1 MNPSAGGYLLLS
13 RRSVLQFRARHCTRE
28 LSKLD
33 YLQMHIPPELLL
45 TVQIALPIVICM
57 FIAVWII
64 RTELGEIRK
73 VLATTHGERLPAWKS
88 ALRH

>member
-1 MNPSAGGYLLLS
+1 
-13 RRSVLQFRARHCTRE
+13 
-28 LSKLD
+28 
-33 YLQMHIPPELLL
+33 MHIPPELLP
-45 TVQIALPIVICM
+45 TVQIALPIVGCM